1 MGKLD
6 GLTAGWRKVNADLQE
21 GLQST
26 GSVYSK
32 IKHVVGILVMCIYR
46 LRAVF
51 LAIPVAY
58 YALKLAAYNSDH
70 LPEEVGLNLLST
82 GEFAIMISRELAVMG
97 PLAVTA
103 ACLVL
108 MFTSRR
114 ALYPWAVS
122 IFTLILPV
130 LLLVSNLYPA

>member
-1 MGKLD
+1 ML
-6 GLTAGWRKVNADLQE
+6 
-21 GLQST
+21 
-26 GSVYSK
+26 
-32 IKHVVGILVMCIYR
+32 IYR
-46 LRAVF
+46 LRSIF
-51 LAIPVAY
+51 LAAPVAV
-58 YALKLAAYNSDH
+58 YALKLASYNSEH
-70 LPEEVGLNLLST
+70 LPEKVGINLLSS
-82 GEFAIMISRELAVMG
+82 GEFAMTISRSLAVTG

-108 MFTSRR
+108 MMFSRK

>member
-1 MGKLD
+1 MGKLAEM
-6 GLTAGWRKVNADLQE
+6 TAGWKKVNADLQE
-21 GLQST
+21 GIQSE
-26 GSVYSK
+26 GSVYSR
-32 IKHVVGILVMCIYR
+32 IKRVIGILVMCVYR
-46 LRAVF
+46 LRSVF

-58 YALKLAAYNSDH
+58 YALKLAAYNGKH
-70 LPEEVGLNLLST
+70 LPEQVGLNLLSN
-82 GEFAIMISRELAVMG
+82 GEFAVMISRELAVTA

-108 MFTSRR
+108 MFTSRK

-130 LLLVSNLYPA
+130 LLLISNLYPA

>member
-1 MGKLD
+1 MGKLKEI
-6 GLTAGWRKVNADLQE
+6 TAGWNKVQDDVKDSLQTDAS
-21 GLQST
+21 LW
-26 GSVYSK
+26 SK
-32 IKHVVGILVMCIYR
+32 IMKVIGILVMVLYR
-46 LRAVF
+46 LRSVF
-51 LAIPVAY
+51 LAIPVVWF
-58 YALKLAAYNSDH
+58 ALKLAAYNSKH

-82 GEFAIMISRELAVMG
+82 GEFAMTISRELAVTG
-97 PLAVTA
+97 PLAITV

-108 MFTSRR
+108 MATSRK

>member
-1 MGKLD
+1 MGKL
-6 GLTAGWRKVNADLQE
+6 GEFTAGWKKVNADLQE

-32 IKHVVGILVMCIYR
+32 IKHVIGILVMCIYR
-46 LRAVF
+46 LRSVF
-51 LAIPVAY
+51 LAIPVVY
-58 YALKLAAYNSDH
+58 YALKLAAYNGEH

-82 GEFAIMISRELAVMG
+82 GEFAVMISRELAVMG

-108 MFTSRR
+108 MFTSRK
-114 ALYPWAVS
+114 ALYPWAIS

-130 LLLVSNLYPA
+130 LLLISNLYPA

>member
-6 GLTAGWRKVNADLQE
+6 NLTAGWKKLRTDLNE
-21 GLQST
+21 EVQST

-32 IKHVVGILVMCIYR
+32 IKNVIGILVMCVYR

-58 YALKLAAYNSDH
+58 YSLKLAAYNSRH
-70 LPEEVGLNLLST
+70 LPEEVGLNLQST
-82 GEFAIMISRELAVMG
+82 GEFAMTISRELAVTG
-97 PLAVTA
+97 PLVVTA
-103 ACLVL
+103 ACVVL
-108 MFTSRR
+108 MFFSRK

-122 IFTLILPV
+122 LFTLILPV
-130 LLLVSNLYPA
+130 LLLISNLYPA